1 MRTGTSRG
9 LDPRDVL
16 AALMT
21 DHGEKWRRFV
31 SKMLRNPADAHD
43 VMQEAV
49 RRLLSTERCF
59 DTEDDVRMYLARAIG
74 NTAIEFY
81 HHRTRERS
89 RRMPLWEHLIASG
102 DGVSP
107 EEQIVERE
115 RAERRS
121 QLLQVMRE
129 GLTRLPAKQYE
140 ALRMTMLDP
149 GTVSIREAGAGNG
162 IPYSTLR
169 HRTLQG
175 IQRLRLHLNRA
186 ARTAGSRPTA
196 PWTKNAGSPDV
207 PSHSGEAGSGSTT
220 E

>member
-1 MRTGTSRG
+1 MRTGASTR

-31 SKMLRNPADAHD
+31 QRMLRNPADAHD

-49 RRLLSTERCF
+49 RRVLSTERRF

-81 HHRTRERS
+81 HQRARELTRKV
-89 RRMPLWEHLIASG
+89 PLWEHLVASG
-102 DGVSP
+102 DSGSP
-107 EEQIVERE
+107 EEQMVERE
-115 RAERRS
+115 RAARRAE
-121 QLLQVMRE
+121 LLEVVRA

-149 GTVSIREAGAGNG
+149 GTVSIREAGVGNG

-169 HRTLQG
+169 HRTMQG
-175 IQRLRLHLNRA
+175 IQRLRLHLHRSLRA
-186 ARTAGSRPTA
+186 AGSRPPASWPA
-196 PWTKNAGSPDV
+196 PRRSVDV
-207 PSHSGEAGSGSTT
+207 A
-220 E
+220 